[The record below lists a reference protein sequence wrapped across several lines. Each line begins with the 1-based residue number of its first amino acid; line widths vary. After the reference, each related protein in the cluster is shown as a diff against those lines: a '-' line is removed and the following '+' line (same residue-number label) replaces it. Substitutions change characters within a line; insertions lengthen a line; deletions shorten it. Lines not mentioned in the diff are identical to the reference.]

1 MTAQVRKLL
10 EETGDYGMQRRGSA
24 EAALP
29 RSGSLREAAN
39 IMRPKPPQINRE
51 FPGLARRKA
60 RLLVSWPPVSQEFVP
75 AERTKKRAA
84 IGIAAR

>member
-51 FPGLARRKA
+51 FRVSRAVRPAPGLCTPAN
-60 RLLVSWPPVSQEFVP
+60 QEFVP